1 MDKPSLRDVARRAGV
16 GTTTVSRVLNQ
27 HPNISDTTR
36 ARVTAAIEQL
46 GYVPD
51 VGARHFRLGRTHAV
65 SALLPMIGTPFYET
79 LLTALHGPLEAQGYD
94 LALFPLLGSQRVRRF
109 RDASALAYR
118 ADALLIVSQHPDE
131 LYGGPPPFRG
141 PTVLLDAQHPTYHS
155 VSFDNHSAGRLAAE
169 YALGRRLPIVFLDG
183 ADAPG
188 APGSPVFVARRAGIV
203 QTLGRHG
210 IRPVLTVSVLPEQEG
225 LRLAAQQIAARRPP
239 GPFLLLAMT
248 DDLALGVRQ
257 HLHDSGGLRLGED
270 YLLLGFDGSAAAA
283 AAGLSSVVQPVQAMG
298 EAAASVLLEALR
310 GELNT
315 LVQRQF
321 SPTLREDRSTA
332 LQADPQ
338 QHPT

>member
-1 MDKPSLRDVARRAGV
+1 MNKPSLRDVARRAGV
-16 GTTTVSRVLNQ
+16 GTTTVSRVLNK

-36 ARVTAAIEQL
+36 ARVIAAIEQL

-79 LLTALHGPLEAQGYD
+79 LLTALHSPLEAEGYD

-118 ADALLIVSQHPDE
+118 ADALLIVSQDPAQ
-131 LYGGPPPFRG
+131 LYGGPPPFHG
-141 PTVLLDAQHPTYHS
+141 PTVLLDAHHPGYHS
-155 VSFDNHSAGRLAAE
+155 VSFDNHRAGRLAAE
-169 YALGRRLPIVFLDG
+169 YALDRRLPIVFLDG
-183 ADAPG
+183 ADAPD

-225 LRLAAQQIAARRPP
+225 LRTAAQQIAAQRPP
-239 GPFLLLAMT
+239 GPFLILSMT
-248 DDLALGVRQ
+248 DDLALGLRQ
-257 HLHDSGGLRLGED
+257 HLQDSGLRLSED

-283 AAGLSSVVQPVQAMG
+283 AAGLSSVVQPVRAMG
-298 EAAASVLLEALR
+298 EAAASVLLGALS
-310 GELNT
+310 GDLST

-321 SPTLREDRSTA
+321 LPTLREDRSTV
-332 LQADPQ
+332 LHADRHLNPA
-338 QHPT
+338 